1 MEIKTSPMSTLTI
14 YPKNKAEEK
23 LYLQLA
29 KVLKSKI
36 NREAKSPYNPEFVK
50 KILKGQKEIR
60 AGKGVKIKV
69 DDLWK

>member
-1 MEIKTSPMSTLTI
+1 MSTLTI
-14 YPKNKAEEK
+14 YPKTKAEEK

-36 NREAKSPYNPEFVK
+36 NRETKSPYNTEFVK

-60 AGKGVKIKV
+60 EGKGVKIKV
-69 DDLWK
+69 EDLWK

>member
-1 MEIKTSPMSTLTI
+1 MSTLTI
-14 YPKNKAEEK
+14 YPKNKEEEK
-23 LYLQLA
+23 VYLQLA

-36 NREAKSPYNPEFVK
+36 SRETKSPYNTDFVK

-60 AGKGVKIKV
+60 EGKGVKIKV